1 MLSMLSGYQI
11 EAEIF
16 RSDKSL
22 ILRAVREADQKV
34 VVIKTLASQYPS
46 RKEVARFQHEYQLT
60 HSLGGVPGVI
70 QTHALEHAGNSI
82 AMVLEHFH
90 GVNLAQHL
98 QASRA
103 AGTTPFFIEPF
114 LHLAIGVVEILKR
127 IHQGQVIHKDVN
139 PRNILW
145 NEATGAIRVIDFGI
159 ATELAGE
166 RQELGSQGHLEGS
179 LVYISPEQTGRMN
192 RQIDYRTDY
201 YSLGVSLYELVTG
214 GELPFVATD
223 TMGWVYCHIAK
234 VPPSPSTIS
243 PVVPEMLS
251 QIILKLMAKNPEE
264 RYQSSLGLLVDLQTC
279 LNEWTAKG
287 TITEFPLGR
296 ADRSEKFQISQTLY
310 GREKETENLLA
321 GFAQVAL
328 GKTEMACVTGHSGI
342 GKSSLVHEVQK
353 PIVHSKGYFIEGK
366 FDQFERDMP
375 YRAVILAFQGLLRQI
390 LSEPAQRLVYWQ
402 NRLRNAMGPNGQLML
417 DILPLLQEI
426 IGPQPPV
433 QKLNPDE
440 AKNRFLVTFRNFV
453 GAVATQDH
461 PLVIFLDDL
470 QWSDAATLHLI
481 ENLMCSQEVK
491 FVYLIG
497 AYRQN
502 EVGDGHPLLLALGE
516 VEKVKCVRKIQL
528 QALAE
533 DIVSMLVADTL
544 HEDVETVREL
554 ASLIFQKTHGN
565 PFFVNELLKGLHR
578 EGYLQISTP
587 SGRWQWDITRIEAM
601 DVSANV
607 VDFMIDRLKKFSSD
621 TQSAIQLAACI
632 GNRFDLRTLALIANQ
647 SILAC
652 SNALWHAV
660 RDGILVPTNDQ
671 YSLLQAMNKDSSALD
686 EDAYNDGFEVRF
698 QFQHDRVQQAA
709 YGLIA
714 DDQKTR
720 VHLQIGRLLRENLST
735 QDQQEQVIDIV
746 RHLNRGRELIVK
758 AEELKQLAQLNLLA
772 AKKAKAS
779 TAYQPALEYLK
790 IGMSILSAD
799 VWTSDYELAF
809 SMAWDYSECA
819 YLCGEFDTA
828 EAQSENLLQRA
839 QTDLEKATVLRRR
852 VGQYIVIGKLDEAIA
867 VGLQALAL
875 LGIDLSVNSAY
886 LDVIREVLAA
896 KWNLGRRPIASLSD
910 LAEMTDPKLRLGM
923 KLLMELGPSAYITG
937 NENLMAVLAVRQVNL
952 SMRYGNCP
960 ESAYAYAFYAL
971 ILGGMLNDLK
981 GGYAFGQLGMRLN
994 ALQNDLELKC
1004 RIFYMYT
1011 TFTHV
1016 WNQHFRSL
1024 ASYFKEGVEAGF
1036 QSGDLFYLS
1045 YSACFLAQWETHIN
1059 IPSAILEG
1067 KKIIAIVE
1075 DAKYKD
1081 ALHSARIFQ
1090 QFRQNLVGQTASRLS
1105 LNGGGF
1111 DEEAALMQMR
1121 QSRFATGVA
1130 FYHLTK
1136 LHICYLYGD
1145 FTAALGYVREMD
1157 AQNLVRALVSS
1168 SWSMDF
1174 CLYSFL
1180 TFSALLPGMDPQE
1193 KRKGWQR
1200 LKREYKRMG
1209 RWAAHCPEN
1218 FQSLYLLMGAEMAR
1232 LTDKPDKAA
1241 SMYDNAIFDAKV
1253 NGYLSYEA
1261 LINEVA
1267 GRYYLHQKRLNI
1279 AESYMRE
1286 ASYACARWGASAKAQ
1301 YLAETHPQ
1309 LLAPKI
1315 GFDRRLAHGASYLA
1329 DQTINIA
1336 AGGTASLDLQTISK
1350 AARTLSGEV
1359 VPKELF
1365 MKLMTILRENAGSN
1379 KEILLLT
1386 QDGSPLLIQA
1396 RRDQDG
1402 DYDILGA
1409 TPFEDSDGYAR
1420 SVIQYVARTR
1430 DHVVLEAAAQYGEFT
1445 QDPYIRRSQAKSVLC
1460 VPLLTQGN
1468 LSGILYLE
1476 NSLVTNAFTPDRL
1489 ETLRV
1494 LASQA
1499 AISIENS
1506 SLYANL
1512 EDKVSERTR
1521 QLSGALAQLEQQ
1533 HQQLKTTQAQLIQAE
1548 KMASLGQLV
1557 ANVAHEINTP
1567 IGAIKSSGASIASAL
1582 EEALKNLPKLIETL
1596 DGQMLGLFTRMVSQ
1610 SREPRTALTTR
1621 EERAIRR
1628 QAAGELD
1635 AAGIEE
1641 PDFKANILVQIGAQS
1656 ALANYLPLLRH
1667 PDCALILDT
1676 VSSLA
1681 AVSSGTGN
1689 INTAVERVSK
1699 IVFALKSLSS
1709 PDNVHEMTSASLQD
1723 TINAALALY
1732 ASHIKQGTQLVCHF
1746 DAMPGLRCLPDEL
1759 QQVWIN
1765 LIHNALQAMGYQGTL
1780 TVALRRVGNEAVVS
1794 IGDTGSGIPEDIRA
1808 RIFEPFFT
1816 TKREGEGS
1824 GLGLGVVKKTIDKH
1838 KGRIEVQSEVDVGS
1852 TFSVFL
1858 PL

>member
-1 MLSMLSGYQI
+1 MLSLLSGYEI
-11 EAEIF
+11 EKEIF

-22 ILRAVREADQKV
+22 IFKAVRKVDQTV
-34 VVIKTLASQYPS
+34 VALKTLASQYPS
-46 RKEVARFQHEYQLT
+46 RKDIARFQHEYHLT
-60 HSLGGVPGVI
+60 KSLQAVPGVI
-70 QTHALEHAGNSI
+70 QTHALERAGNSL
-82 AMVLEHFH
+82 AMVLEHFD
-90 GVNLAQHL
+90 GINLAQHL

-103 AGTTPFFIEPF
+103 AGSNPFFIESF
-114 LHLAIGVVEILKR
+114 LHLAIGVVQILKR

-145 NEATGAIRVIDFGI
+145 NEATGAIRIIDFGI
-159 ATELAGE
+159 ATELSGE
-166 RQELGSQGHLEGS
+166 RQELGSQGLLEGS
-179 LVYISPEQTGRMN
+179 LIYISPEQTGRMN

-234 VPPSPSTIS
+234 VPPSPSTVS

-251 QIILKLMAKNPEE
+251 QIILKLMAKNPED
-264 RYQSSLGLLVDLQTC
+264 RYQSSIGLEMDLQTC
-279 LNEWTAKG
+279 LNDWTAHG
-287 TITEFPLGR
+287 SIAEFQLGR
-296 ADRSEKFQISQTLY
+296 ADRSEKFHISQTLY
-310 GREKETENLLA
+310 GREKETESLLA
-321 GFAQVAL
+321 GFAQVAQ
-328 GKTEMACVTGHSGI
+328 GKTEMVCVTGHSGI

-366 FDQFERDMP
+366 FDQFERDMA
-375 YRAVILAFQGLLRQI
+375 YRAVILAFQGLMRQI
-390 LSEPAQRLVYWQ
+390 LSEPGQRLLYWQ
-402 NRLRNAMGPNGQLML
+402 TRLRNAMGPNCQLML

-440 AKNRFLVTFRNFV
+440 AKNRFLATFRNFI
-453 GAVATQDH
+453 GAFATQDH

-470 QWSDAATLHLI
+470 QWSDAATLQLI
-481 ENLMCSQEVK
+481 ENLMCSQEVN

-516 VEKVKCVRKIQL
+516 VEKLKFVRKIHL
-528 QALAE
+528 QPLAQH
-533 DIVSMLVADTL
+533 IVPLLVADSL
-544 HEDVETVREL
+544 DENIETVRDL
-554 ASLIFQKTHGN
+554 AALIFQKTHGN

-578 EGYLQISTP
+578 ERYLQISTP
-587 SGRWQWDITRIEAM
+587 SGRWQWDMNRIRAM
-601 DVSANV
+601 QVSANV
-607 VDFMIDRLKKFSSD
+607 VDFMIDRLKKFSSE
-621 TQSAIQLAACI
+621 TQTSIQLAACI
-632 GNRFDLRTLALIANQ
+632 GNRFDLRTLALIADQ
-647 SILAC
+647 SILAS

-671 YSLLQAMNKDSSALD
+671 YSLLQAMNKEDGTLD
-686 EDAYNDGFEVRF
+686 GTDYDEGFDVRF

-709 YGLIA
+709 YALIA

-720 VHLQIGRLLRENLST
+720 VHLQIGRLLHKNLSA
-735 QDQQEQVIDIV
+735 QDQQEQVIDMV
-746 RHLNRGRELIVK
+746 RHLNRGRELIED
-758 AEELKQLAQLNLLA
+758 AEELKQLARLNLLA

-790 IGMSILSAD
+790 IGMSLLSAD
-799 VWTSDYELAF
+799 VWTSDYPLAF
-809 SMAWDYSECA
+809 AMAWDFSECA

-828 EAQSENLLQRA
+828 EAQSEILLQRA
-839 QTDLEKATVLRRR
+839 QTDLEKAGVLRRR

-867 VGLQALAL
+867 IGLQALSL
-875 LGIDLSVNSAY
+875 LGIDLSVQSAY

-910 LAEMTDPKLRLGM
+910 LPEMTDPKLRLGM

-952 SMRYGNCP
+952 SMRHGNCP

-981 GGYAFGQLGMRLN
+981 AGFAFGQLGMRLN
-994 ALQNDLELKC
+994 KLQNDLELKC

-1045 YSACFLAQWETHIN
+1045 YSACFVAQWETHIN
-1059 IPSAILEG
+1059 LPSAILEG
-1067 KKIIAIVE
+1067 KKILAIVE
-1075 DAKYKD
+1075 DAKCKD

-1105 LNGGGF
+1105 LNGDDF
-1111 DEEAALMQMR
+1111 DEQTALEQMR

-1157 AQNLVRALVSS
+1157 AQHLVKALVSS
-1168 SWSMDF
+1168 SWSMDY

-1180 TFSALLPGMDPQE
+1180 TFSALLPSLDSHE
-1193 KRKGWQR
+1193 KRRAWQR
-1200 LKREYKRMG
+1200 MKKEYKRMA
-1209 RWAAHCPEN
+1209 RWAAHCSEN
-1218 FQSLYLLMGAEMAR
+1218 FQSLYLLMGAELAR
-1232 LTDKPDKAA
+1232 LTEKPDRAA
-1241 SMYDNAIFDAKV
+1241 TLYDSAIWEAKI

-1267 GRYYLHQKRLNI
+1267 GRFYLAQKRLNI
-1279 AESYMRE
+1279 SEAYMRE
-1286 ASYACARWGASAKAQ
+1286 ASYACARWGANAKSQ
-1301 YLAETHPQ
+1301 YLADTYPQ

-1315 GFDRRLAHGASYLA
+1315 GIERRLVRGAA
-1329 DQTINIA
+1329 DSSDKTISMSPS
-1336 AGGTASLDLQTISK
+1336 GTASLDLETISK

-1359 VPKELF
+1359 VPRQLF
-1365 MKLMTILRENAGSN
+1365 MKLMGILRENAGSN
-1379 KEILLLT
+1379 KEVLLLS
-1386 QDGSPLLIQA
+1386 QDASPLLIQA
-1396 RRDQDG
+1396 RRDGDG
-1402 DYDILGA
+1402 DYDIMSGV
-1409 TPFEDSDGYAR
+1409 PFEDSDGYAR
-1420 SVIQYVARTR
+1420 GLIQYVARTR
-1430 DHVVLEAAAQYGEFT
+1430 DHVVLADAAHYGEFT
-1445 QDPYIRRSQAKSVLC
+1445 QDPYIRRSHAKSVLC
-1460 VPLLTQGN
+1460 IPLLTQGA
-1468 LSGILYLE
+1468 LTGVLYLE
-1476 NSLVTNAFTPDRL
+1476 NSLVTNAFTPNRL

-1506 SLYANL
+1506 SLYAHL
-1512 EDKVSERTR
+1512 EDKVTERTR

-1533 HQQLKTTQAQLIQAE
+1533 HQRLKATQVQLIQAE

-1567 IGAIKSSGASIASAL
+1567 IGAIKSSGSSIASAL
-1582 EEALKNLPKLIETL
+1582 DEALKNLPQLLELL
-1596 DGQMLGLFTRMVSQ
+1596 DTQMLGLFNRLVSQ
-1610 SREPRTALTTR
+1610 SREPRALRTTR

-1628 QAAGELD
+1628 QATAELD
-1635 AAGIEE
+1635 AAGIA
-1641 PDFKANILVQIGAQS
+1641 DADYKANILVQIGAQS
-1656 ALANYLPLLRH
+1656 TLANYLPLLRH
-1667 PDCALILDT
+1667 PECAFILDT
-1676 VSSLA
+1676 VSSLSA
-1681 AVSSGTGN
+1681 MSSGTNN

-1709 PDNVHEMTSASLQD
+1709 PDNAHEMTTASLQD
-1723 TINAALALY
+1723 GMEAALAIY
-1732 ASHIKQGTQLVCHF
+1732 GNQIKQGTELVCHF
-1746 DAMPGLRCLPDEL
+1746 DIVPRLRCLPNEL
-1759 QQVWIN
+1759 QQVWVN
-1765 LIHNALQAMGYQGTL
+1765 LIHNALQAMNHQGTL
-1780 TVALRRVGNEAVVS
+1780 TVALRCVGNEAVVS
-1794 IGDTGSGIPEDIRA
+1794 VGDTGCGIPDAIRA

-1816 TKREGEGS
+1816 TKRDGEGS

-1838 KGRIEVQSEVDVGS
+1838 KGRIEVHSVVNVGS